1 MTGYPSHPGRWVN
14 GGDGFTDAAIR
25 EAQDATMVLGD
36 SAVDFHTNGYGLGGA
51 SQEQL
56 NRLVDEAYERN
67 SKFRAS
73 KGRRVFG

>member
-1 MTGYPSHPGRWVN
+1 MTGYSDHHGRWVN
-14 GGDGFTDAAIR
+14 GGDGSTDAAVR
-25 EAQDATMVLGD
+25 EAQDAAMVLGD

-56 NRLVDEAYERN
+56 NSLVDEAYERN

-73 KGRRVFG
+73 KGPRFFG